1 MSEKILRALM
11 QLFAI
16 VANGERLT
24 AQSRHIVETFLKQQL
39 NQAQVEKYLEVFDEF
54 LSTQQGKGDADKIRK
69 RTSVNSV
76 KVLKIC
82 TDINHEL
89 NQRQKYVVLIRLIEF
104 IHSSDETISE
114 QEWEFINTVSSIFNI
129 PERDYKDCLAIAGTS
144 RTIPDADS
152 FLLIDSKTTSALQQ
166 TYHLF
171 YEDLNG
177 YLLVFFI
184 KSVGISFVKY
194 SGDSPITINGQSV
207 NSDFVQVFTQGSVIR
222 GTKMEPVYYSDVVHR
237 FLQKESESKIKFEVR
252 KVEYKFKNGKTGLH
266 PISFQAR
273 SGELIGIMGGS
284 GAGKSTLLNVLN
296 GNLIPSEGEVLINEV
311 NQHTEGKKLEGVI
324 GYIPQ
329 DDLLMDDLTVFQ
341 NVYYNTKLCYGDLDE
356 GALTKKVLD
365 LLESLG
371 LSETKDL
378 KVGNS
383 LDKTISGGQRK
394 RLNIALE
401 LVREPSVL
409 FVDEPTSGLSSRDS
423 ENVMDLLKQLSISGK
438 LIFVVIH
445 QPSSDI
451 FKLFDKLF
459 LLDNGGYPIYYGN
472 PVDSLIY
479 FKKMVE
485 HVNAEESECITCGNI
500 NPEQLF
506 SIIEAKVLDEFGN
519 PVNARK
525 ISPAEWNKLY
535 LKNFNNLSPAES
547 KEQNELNRTSVKP
560 SVIRQFGVFIT
571 RDLLSKL
578 SNKQYLLINF
588 LEAPILAFVLSYL
601 IRYYQEGKNYVFRE
615 NQNIPAFIFMSVI
628 VAIFLGL
635 SVSAEE
641 IFRDRKILKR
651 ESFLHLSRTS
661 YLLSKISVMFLLS
674 AIQTFLFVMIGNS
687 ILGIKEMYIDYWLV
701 LFSAA
706 CFANMTGLNIS
717 SAFNSAVTIY
727 ILIPILIIPQILLSG
742 IIVKFEKLNPTIST
756 HSTVPFFGEIMASRW
771 AFEGLAVNQFKNNE
785 YERRFFEYD
794 KQMSHAI
801 FKKDFLLPE
810 LMKRTDYSI
819 FAMTQSEK
827 RYMLESNLRL
837 LTNEIKNEA
846 EEIPSHIFPQ
856 VSSLKVSSFNE
867 SIGQAAKAYLND
879 LTKFYIDEYNKANA
893 KKETLISHIQESD
906 PKILHRLKDD
916 YSNESLEELLKNTTE
931 QKQIEEANG
940 RLIQRFQPVFMEGSP
955 TSFISAP
962 FFASRKN
969 IVGTKYETYWVNILV
984 IWFMTIFAAIALY
997 FDWLKKLVGFGEKFS
1012 FKFKKQG

>member
-1 MSEKILRALM
+1 M

-16 VANGERLT
+16 VANAERLT
-24 AQSRHIVETFLKQQL
+24 AQSRNIVETFLKQQL
-39 NQAQVEKYLEVFDEF
+39 NQNLVEKYLQVFDEF
-54 LSTQQGKGDADKIRK
+54 IGAQQGKVDAEKIRK

-82 TDINHEL
+82 TDINQEL
-89 NQRQKYVVLIRLIEF
+89 NQRQKYIVLIRLLEF
-104 IHSSDETISE
+104 IHSSDEAIAE
-114 QEWEFINTVSSIFNI
+114 QEWEFVSTVSSIFNI
-129 PERDYKDCLAIAGTS
+129 PDSDYKDCLALAGKAA
-144 RTIPDADS
+144 IPDSDS
-152 FLLIDSKTTSALQQ
+152 FLLIDHNKSNAFQKTRHEYNVNVQGKILI
-166 TYHLF
+166 L
-171 YEDLNG
+171 
-177 YLLVFFI
+177 FI
-184 KSVGISFVKY
+184 KSVGISFIKY
-194 SGDSPITINGQSV
+194 SGEGQLTLNGQAMS
-207 NSDFVQVFTQGSVIR
+207 NDFVQVFTQGSVIR
-222 GTKMEPVYYSDVVHR
+222 GTKLEPVYYSDVIHR
-237 FLQKESESKIKFEVR
+237 FLQITGQSKIKFDVG
-252 KVEYKFKNGKTGLH
+252 KVEFKFKNGKIGLH
-266 PISFQAR
+266 PINFSAK

-296 GNLIPSEGEVLINEV
+296 GNMIPSEGEVLINGL
-311 NQHTEGKKLEGVI
+311 NLHTAGKELEGVI

-341 NVYYNTKLCYGDLDE
+341 NVYYNTKLCYGDLGE
-356 GALTKKVLD
+356 EAVTKKVLD

-371 LSETKDL
+371 LTETKDL

-479 FKKMVE
+479 VKKVVD
-485 HVNAEESECITCGNI
+485 HVNADESECVTCGNI

-519 PVNARK
+519 PVNTRK
-525 ISPAEWNKLY
+525 ISPAEWNNFYK
-535 LKNFNNLSPAES
+535 KNAGGNTEERKTKEGEIINTS
-547 KEQNELNRTSVKP
+547 KKP
-560 SVIRQFGVFIT
+560 SRIRQFGVFIT
-571 RDLLSKL
+571 RDVLSKL

-588 LEAPILAFVLSYL
+588 LEAPLLAFVLAYL
-601 IRYYQEGKNYVFRE
+601 IRYHQEGKTYIFRE
-615 NQNIPAFIFMSVI
+615 NQNIPAFLFMSVI
-628 VAIFLGL
+628 VSIFLGL

-651 ESFLHLSRTS
+651 ESFLNLSRLS
-661 YLLSKISVMFLLS
+661 YLLSKIAVMFMLS
-674 AIQTFLFVMIGNS
+674 ALQTVLFVAIGNS
-687 ILGIKEMYIDYWLV
+687 ILGIKDMYTDYWLV
-701 LFSAA
+701 LFSTA

-756 HSTVPFFGEIMASRW
+756 HETVPFFGEIMASRW
-771 AFEGLAVNQFKNNE
+771 AFEALAVNQFRSNK
-785 YERRFFEYD
+785 YEENFFEYD
-794 KQMSHAI
+794 KSMSRAT
-801 FKKDFLLPE
+801 FKKDFLIPE
-810 LMKRTDYSI
+810 LIKRTDYSI
-819 FAMTQSEK
+819 FSLTQPEK
-827 RYMLESNLRL
+827 KHMLASNLRL
-837 LTNEIKNEA
+837 LSNEINTEMGEYPTHA
-846 EEIPSHIFPQ
+846 FSNVH
-856 VSSLKVSSFNE
+856 SLTVASFNE
-867 SIGQAAKAYLND
+867 SAGNETKKYLNN
-879 LTKFYIDEYNKANA
+879 LQTSYIEQYNKASDH
-893 KKETLISHIQESD
+893 KEKRIDHFQKTSGSDETLL
-906 PKILHRLKDD
+906 KLKDD
-916 YSNESLEELLKNTTE
+916 YQNESLEELLKNQTE
-931 QKQIEEANG
+931 LVQIEEADNH
-940 RLIQRFQPVFMEGSP
+940 LIQRFQPVFMEGKP
-955 TSFISAP
+955 ESFIRAP

-969 IVGTKYETYWVNILV
+969 VFGNYLETYYVNILV

-997 FDWLKKLVGFGEKFS
+997 FDWLKKLIGLSEKFS
-1012 FKFKKQG
+1012 LRFKK